1 MMDFTKKD
9 AFMNACEDYAKKS
22 PLLTYPL
29 EVTLHCF
36 EAGNAIKVWLEPEDS
51 KKETQKMIPWSSPFV
66 DLFFFNVESDEIIEG
81 RL

>member
-1 MMDFTKKD
+1 
-9 AFMNACEDYAKKS
+9 
-22 PLLTYPL
+22 
-29 EVTLHCF
+29 
-36 EAGNAIKVWLEPEDS
+36 VWLEPEDS